1 MSFFKTF
8 NKVIIL
14 KSVLLEKEKAT
25 ERNVGNNVF
34 GKNITFFVFQ
44 GIILVACQN
53 SCLWIRRFNPG
64 GVVNWW
70 FWHNFVR
77 FHET

>member
-34 GKNITFFVFQ
+34 GKNITFFVF
-44 GIILVACQN
+44 
-53 SCLWIRRFNPG
+53 
-64 GVVNWW
+64 
-70 FWHNFVR
+70 
-77 FHET
+77 